1 MSNRFNFFPILALFA
16 LPALVAACT
25 MNVPLSPEVS
35 ATRDAKIDRFVGL
48 YFPEETAAYTWE
60 ENRYGDQFVFPLG
73 PSSVRAIEEAADRVF
88 VRTARVSG
96 LPPLP
101 AGSPDVDAVLEAR
114 IEDFSF
120 VLPLLKTS
128 TYSAEIAYR
137 FTLHAPTGAPV
148 ASWRV
153 VGEGAKAGELGFEF
167 ARWPGEAT
175 DLAIAD
181 AMQTFVEEIDLEP
194 EVTRWL
200 RDSRAEGA
208 GVGGGS

>member
-1 MSNRFNFFPILALFA
+1 MFARFRPVLATALLALPF
-16 LPALVAACT
+16 LAAGCT
-25 MNVPLSPEVS
+25 MNVPLSPEVTAS
-35 ATRDAKIDRFVGL
+35 RDTTIDRFVGL

-60 ENRYGDQFVFPLG
+60 ENRYGDQYVFPLG
-73 PSSVRAIEEAADRVF
+73 PPSVRAIEEAARRTF
-88 VRTARVSG
+88 ARTARVND

-101 AGSPDVDAVLEAR
+101 PGSPDVDAVLEAR

-137 FTLHAPTGAPV
+137 FTLHSPTGAPV

-153 VGEGAKAGELGFEF
+153 VGEGAQAGQIGFEY
-167 ARWPGEAT
+167 ARWPGQAA

-181 AMQTFVEEIDLEP
+181 AMGKFVEQVDLEP

-200 RDSRAEGA
+200 RESRSADVE
-208 GVGGGS
+208 VGGGS